1 MARPRDK
8 DGSRDEVYRLRLNQA
23 ERGALRAAAAS
34 HGVTPADFLRAAFL
48 APSRPAQRSRGN
60 TPPGSFLDPAAVAAL
75 NRVGANLNQIA
86 RRIHAGDVIQSHELP
101 EVLANVAQQLDRIE
115 TLVFSAIEP

>member
-8 DGSRDEVYRLRLNQA
+8 DGSRDKVYRLRLSQA

-34 HGVTPADFLRAAFL
+34 QGVTPADFLRAAFL
-48 APSRPAQRSRGN
+48 APSRPAQRSRGR
-60 TPPGSFLDPAAVAAL
+60 TLGPALDPAAVAAL

-86 RRIHAGDVIQSHELP
+86 RRIHAGDVIQPRELP
-101 EVLANVAQQLDRIE
+101 EVLASMAQQLDRIE
-115 TLVFSAIEP
+115 TLVFAAIEP